1 MVQPVMPRVGIG
13 VPTYNRPAGLRHTLA
28 CLSAQ
33 TYPNIDILV
42 SDNASPD
49 PTVAEVVAEMAA
61 RDPRIRYVRQATP
74 LGATGN
80 FRFLLDAC
88 RDDYFMWAA
97 DDDEW
102 APGFVEACMSA
113 LLRVPSAVSA
123 MTGVQTLYRGNGRRV
138 PVAMPMLSP
147 EQSRGQNFLAFLQC
161 MAPGVIY
168 GIHRREAVQFFL
180 EGEMFDYYDCYFA
193 LRLIMQGRGV
203 VLVPELLYTAGVEGT
218 EYVVKTQHSSWGS
231 GLRYLPFYNAARS
244 IIAQAGFGLLQRVR
258 LETSLALLIARLF
271 VGQER
276 AALMRSLRHSRS

>member
-1 MVQPVMPRVGIG
+1 MPRVGIG

-42 SDNASPD
+42 SDNASSD
-49 PTVAEVVAEMAA
+49 PAVAEVVAEMAA
-61 RDPRIRYVRQATP
+61 RDPRIRYVRQPTS

-88 RDDYFMWAA
+88 RDEFFMWAA

-102 APGFVEACMSA
+102 APGFVEACVSA
-113 LLRVPSAVSA
+113 LLSAPGAVSA
-123 MTGVQTLYRGNGRRV
+123 MTGVETLYRGNGRRV
-138 PVAMPMLSP
+138 PVAMPALSP
-147 EQSRGQNFLAFLQC
+147 DHSRGQNFRAFLKC

-168 GIHRREAVQFFL
+168 GVHRREAVQFFL

-193 LRLIMQGRGV
+193 LRLITQGRGV
-203 VLVPELLYTAGVEGT
+203 VLVPERLYTAGVEGT
-218 EYVVKTQHSSWGS
+218 EYVVKTQHGSWGS
-231 GLRYLPFYNAARS
+231 GLRYLPFYTAARL
-244 IIAQAGFGLLQRVR
+244 ILAQTGFGLLQRVR
-258 LETSLALLIARLF
+258 IEISLALLTARLF

-276 AALMRSLRHSRS
+276 AALMRSLRPSRT